1 MNINQINNNVIDM
14 YAIDSRGNS
23 TKVTKTVTIKNYSN
37 IKIKSF
43 SATRQNNIGTITTI
57 KFEGEFWNDSFGSIT
72 NTITSCKYRYKA
84 TSSSTWVDGKT
95 TLTYNI
101 SDKNI
106 TGSLNIQG
114 DAGTDGFDASNSFD
128 IQLIL
133 ADKLSSASYNIIL
146 ASRKS
151 SIGYI

>member
-1 MNINQINNNVIDM
+1 M

-72 NTITSCKYRYKA
+72 NTIQ
-84 TSSSTWVDGKT
+84 VV
-95 TLTYNI
+95 NI
-101 SDKNI
+101 DIKLHQALH
-106 TGSLNIQG
+106 GSMEKQH
-114 DAGTDGFDASNSFD
+114 
-128 IQLIL
+128 
-133 ADKLSSASYNIIL
+133 
-146 ASRKS
+146 
-151 SIGYI
+151 